1 MAPRRHLSR
10 ARLTAVLALCG
21 TALAPTLP
29 QPTLPQPTDRF
40 APPPRTVSGW
50 LPYWDQEAAYQDALR
65 HADQLHTVSPFWY
78 EAKTATTVAGHTGA
92 GSRRVIDGLH
102 KAGVKVVPTVME
114 RMRPGALAAV
124 VTDKARR
131 AQHVDALLRIV
142 RSRSY
147 DGIDLDYESI
157 APTGDAAYKKV
168 GAGYATMVTDL
179 CARLHALRKQCVI
192 TVSPKTRISGRVWD
206 YRRLGAAADRLRI
219 MAYDQHWSMGPPGPL
234 SSPAWYEE
242 ILRNATAEV
251 PAGKLEMG
259 LPGYGWDW
267 AVGSKARAKHVT
279 WKEAEALRRR
289 VGAPYRIDPA
299 SKTPHF
305 TYSEGGERRTVWYQ
319 DARGTAAHLP
329 VLRKYGV
336 RHTVLWAI
344 GFEDPALWRT
354 LAAG

>member
-78 EAKTATTVAGHTGA
+78 EAKTTTTVAGHTGA

-102 KAGVKVVPTVME
+102 KAGIKVVPTVME

-289 VGAPYRIDPA
+289 VGAPYRIDPE

>member
-10 ARLTAVLALCG
+10 ARITAVLALCG

-29 QPTLPQPTDRF
+29 QPTEPAERF

-50 LPYWDQEAAYQDALR
+50 LPYWDQEAAYKDALR

-78 EAKTATTVAGHTGA
+78 EAKTAGRVANHTGA

-102 KAGVKVVPTVME
+102 KAGIKVVPTVME

-131 AQHVDALLRIV
+131 AEHVEELLRVV
-142 RSRSY
+142 RSRAY

-157 APTGDAAYKKV
+157 APTGDLAYKKV
-168 GAGYATMVTDL
+168 GAGYATMVADL

-219 MAYDQHWSMGPPGPL
+219 MAYDQHWSQGPPGPL

-251 PAGKLEMG
+251 PAAKLEMG

-267 AVGSKARAKHVT
+267 EVGSRGRAKHVT

-289 VGAPYRIDPA
+289 VGAPYRIDPK
-299 SKTPHF
+299 SGTPHF
-305 TYSEGGERRTVWYQ
+305 TYKEGGKNRTVWYQ

-344 GFEDPALWRT
+344 GFEDPALWAT
-354 LAAG
+354 LAKSS